1 MTAALHPER
10 ILKDLHSL
18 WIALGKEEG
27 AAGGVLRACALTL
40 IVIEEDGE
48 RAEPAGE
55 TLAELMRS
63 HPSRTIVVRVRS
75 RADTPPEARVFA
87 QCWLPFGH
95 RKQICSEQ
103 VEIAVGE
110 ARLGD
115 VAPVLL
121 ALAAPDLPVVVWR
134 RSGSVARMAGIERVE
149 ALAGKVI
156 LDSEDCAEPCAV
168 LSQGVDPRRV
178 SDLAWTRLT
187 GIRQAVAQALEG
199 ARPGNIAEVRISHA
213 GVPIRA
219 WYLAGW
225 MTAALGWMPED
236 PRLFVEADGFD
247 GVRLAGPGLS
257 IRLRRSAERARSE
270 AELIGEELA
279 IAGRDPVYERSLAA
293 AIEIGRRFR

>member
-1 MTAALHPER
+1 
-10 ILKDLHSL
+10 
-18 WIALGKEEG
+18 
-27 AAGGVLRACALTL
+27 VLRACALTL
-40 IVIEEDGE
+40 IVIEGDGE

-55 TLAELMRS
+55 TLAELMRD
-63 HPSRTIVVRVRS
+63 HPSRAIVVRVRPGEK
-75 RADTPPEARVFA
+75 TPEARVFA
-87 QCWLPFGH
+87 QCRLPFGR

-103 VEIAVGE
+103 IEITVGE

-134 RSGSVARMAGIERVE
+134 RSGLVGRMAGLERVE

-168 LSQGVDPRRV
+168 LSQVMDPRRV

-187 GIRQAVAQALEG
+187 AFREAVAQALEG
-199 ARPGNIAEVRISHA
+199 ARPDDIAEVRITHA
-213 GVPIRA
+213 GVPVRA

-225 MTAALGWMPED
+225 MATALGWAPED
-236 PRLFVEADGFD
+236 PRLSVAADGFD
-247 GVRLAGPGLS
+247 DVQLAGSGLS
-257 IRLRRSAERARSE
+257 ITLRRTAERTRRE
-270 AELIGEELA
+270 AELLGEELA

-293 AIEIGRRFR
+293 AIEIGRRGR